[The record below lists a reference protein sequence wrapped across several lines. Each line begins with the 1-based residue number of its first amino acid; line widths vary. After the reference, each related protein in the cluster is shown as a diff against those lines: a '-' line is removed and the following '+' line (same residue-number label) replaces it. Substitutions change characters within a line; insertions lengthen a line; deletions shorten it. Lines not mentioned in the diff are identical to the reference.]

1 MNSPV
6 TPSAGSP
13 AKPPVGE
20 PAKPSAGDPDMSSP
34 PRHAASLVLL
44 RDAPE
49 GLQVLLLERP
59 REDNVLSGAHVFP
72 GGKLDADDSL
82 DSSLQRFDAE
92 LGSLH
97 ARLGEP
103 ELDIIQSCALFM
115 AAVREAFEESGLL
128 LVRGADEALAA
139 RARAMRHEGRAFSEI
154 LHSLDLSLDALSM
167 HPWSRWVTPK
177 TSTMMRR
184 RFDTRF
190 FVACLPQ
197 GQQISTDAREVVS
210 AKWLAP
216 RDALERYWAS
226 EIEMAGP
233 QIMTLAHL
241 SRYADVDQVM
251 RDAATRTPPII
262 RPEPIDTEHGRMIC
276 YPGDPAHPV
285 AQRAMPGPTRM
296 LVDGRRYGPLE
307 GFDAFF
313 S

>member
-82 DSSLQRFDAE
+82 ESSLKRFDAE

-103 ELDIIQSCALFM
+103 ELDII
-115 AAVREAFEESGLL
+115 ES
-128 LVRGADEALAA
+128 
-139 RARAMRHEGRAFSEI
+139 
-154 LHSLDLSLDALSM
+154 
-167 HPWSRWVTPK
+167 
-177 TSTMMRR
+177 
-184 RFDTRF
+184 
-190 FVACLPQ
+190 
-197 GQQISTDAREVVS
+197 
-210 AKWLAP
+210 
-216 RDALERYWAS
+216 
-226 EIEMAGP
+226 
-233 QIMTLAHL
+233 
-241 SRYADVDQVM
+241 
-251 RDAATRTPPII
+251 
-262 RPEPIDTEHGRMIC
+262 
-276 YPGDPAHPV
+276 
-285 AQRAMPGPTRM
+285 
-296 LVDGRRYGPLE
+296 
-307 GFDAFF
+307 
-313 S
+313 

>member
-1 MNSPV
+1 M
-6 TPSAGSP
+6 
-13 AKPPVGE
+13 
-20 PAKPSAGDPDMSSP
+20 
-34 PRHAASLVLL
+34 LL

-72 GGKLDADDSL
+72 GGKLDADDSHQA
-82 DSSLQRFDAE
+82 SLQRFDAE

-103 ELDIIQSCALFM
+103 ELDIIESCALFM

-154 LHSLDLSLDALSM
+154 LQSLDLRLDAQSM
-167 HPWSRWVTPK
+167 QPWSRWVTPK

-197 GQQISTDAREVVS
+197 GQQISADAREVVS

-251 RDAATRTPPII
+251 SDAATRVPPII